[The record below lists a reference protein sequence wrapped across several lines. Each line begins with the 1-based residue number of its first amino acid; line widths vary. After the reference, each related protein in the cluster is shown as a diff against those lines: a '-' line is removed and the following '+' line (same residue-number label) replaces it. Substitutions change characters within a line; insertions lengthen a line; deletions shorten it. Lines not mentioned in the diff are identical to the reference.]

1 MNAILRPQLK
11 FFLSVSY
18 TLSHLAPEGRSKFR
32 IRTSVNSTVMQLF
45 SSVRSYEGKR
55 PVLLDRLLLFKVRRA
70 RVIKY
75 KPLEI
80 Y

>member
-1 MNAILRPQLK
+1 MNAIQRPQLK
-11 FFLSVSY
+11 FFFSVSY

-55 PVLLDRLLLFKVRRA
+55 PVLYLTFLFKVRRA